1 MSAIELRGVS
11 KVYGDGTRALRD
23 IHLQVAAGELLVLAG
38 PSGCGKSTL
47 LRLVAGLEEPSTG
60 DILLGGRRIN
70 ALAPQRRNVAMV
82 FQNYAL
88 YPHMT
93 VRRNLE
99 FPLRMQ
105 KMPAHRRR
113 RRVEEVAA
121 MLDLTAQ
128 LDRLPRA
135 LSGGQRQRVAMG
147 RALVRQPAAFLMDE
161 PLSNLDARLRLEI
174 RLEIGRLQ
182 RRLGITTLYVTHDQ
196 TEAMAL
202 GDRLAVLEDGRLRQL
217 DTPEA
222 VYRRPADVFVADFF
236 GAPGMNLLPARV
248 AAGEN
253 GGLCLETAAGT
264 LPMPAVDSR
273 PQAGDALV
281 LGFRPE
287 DLRLS
292 AAGEAA
298 PCLKL
303 CLQRREYAGNEQLL
317 YFQRPAPDS
326 VDTDRYGP
334 RVRAILA
341 KDQPLAARLPA
352 QAHTAS
358 GAGPLQLALD
368 PGRCRLFDRDG
379 LALD

>member
-11 KVYGDGTRALRD
+11 KVYGDGTRALTD
-23 IHLQVAAGELLVLAG
+23 IRLQVAAGELLVLAG

-47 LRLVAGLEEPSTG
+47 LRLVAGLEEPSAG
-60 DILLGGRRIN
+60 EILLDGRCIN

-105 KMPAHRRR
+105 KMPAHRRC

-128 LDRLPRA
+128 LDRLPKA

-217 DTPEA
+217 DTPEV
-222 VYRRPADVFVADFF
+222 VYRRPANVFVADFF

-248 AAGEN
+248 VAGRGE
-253 GGLCLETAAGT
+253 GLCLETAAGT
-264 LPMPAVDSR
+264 LPMPAVDNR

-281 LGFRPE
+281 
-287 DLRLS
+287 LRLS

-379 LALD
+379 LALALA